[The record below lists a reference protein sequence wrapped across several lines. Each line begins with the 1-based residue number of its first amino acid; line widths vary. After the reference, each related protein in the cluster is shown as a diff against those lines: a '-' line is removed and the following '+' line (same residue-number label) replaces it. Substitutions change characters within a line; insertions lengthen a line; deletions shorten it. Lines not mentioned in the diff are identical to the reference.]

1 LGEIDVST
9 QDRRFF
15 EMFSIVL
22 GALVLFTIIIFFV
35 ANHIAGATQVQWVKE
50 ESASTPDQQARLEPV
65 GRVAITGEAA
75 PEGAPAP
82 PPGPAEPPTG
92 ATPPGSDA
100 AAAGAAAAASTTA
113 AAPAAAMWGEEVYN
127 GACFACHAT
136 GAAGA
141 PKLGDKAD
149 WGPRIAQGEET
160 LVKHAIEGFQGQKG
174 IMPPK
179 GGRVDFSDEAVKAAV
194 EYMLSKAQ

>member
-1 LGEIDVST
+1 MST

-22 GALVLFTIIIFFV
+22 GALVLFTIIIFIV
-35 ANHIAGATQVQWVKE
+35 ARQIAGATQVQWVKE
-50 ESASTPDQQARLEPV
+50 EAAIGTDQQARLEPV
-65 GRVAITGEAA
+65 GRVAIAGEAA

-92 ATPPGSDA
+92 ATATAPDA
-100 AAAGAAAAASTTA
+100 AAAGAAAAAPTA
-113 AAPAAAMWGEEVYN
+113 AAAPSGEEGYN

-149 WGPRIAQGEET
+149 WGPRIAQGEDT
-160 LVKHAIEGFQGQKG
+160 LVKHAIEGYQGQKG

-179 GGRVDFSDEAVKAAV
+179 GGRVDISDDAVKAAV
-194 EYMLSKAQ
+194 EFMMSNAQ